1 MIGVNYTAFLI
12 RDHKTGDHG
21 AAVIS
26 DSQSFVTFEINKRIV
41 TTPITQL
48 AWQCSRN
55 GWSFQVETS
64 VHLFENTFADD
75 EVGIDY
81 QRDRDNPL
89 GG

>member
-12 RDHKTGDHG
+12 RDPKTGDHG
-21 AAVIS
+21 AAVIN
-26 DSQSFVTFEINKRIV
+26 DEQSFITFNINKRVV
-41 TTPITQL
+41 TSPITEL
-48 AWQCSRN
+48 SYLCRRN
-55 GWSFQVETS
+55 GWSFQVNTS
-64 VHLFENTFADD
+64 VHLFEHTFADD

>member
-12 RDHKTGDHG
+12 RDPKTGDHG
-21 AAVIS
+21 SAVIN
-26 DSQSFVTFEINKRIV
+26 DEQSFITFNINKRVV
-41 TTPITQL
+41 TTPISEL
-48 AWQCSRN
+48 GMLCARN
-55 GWSFQVETS
+55 RWSFMSETS
-64 VHLFENTFADD
+64 IHLFEHTFADD